1 MTLDK
6 FYLMHLDAWLKNHVF
21 EDDQDKTRSMIL
33 AVLEEHP
40 NLLESKSWPELRNMA
55 ESWMLFRTG

>member
-6 FYLMHLDAWLKNHVF
+6 FTLEHLDAWLKNHVF

-33 AVLEEHP
+33 AILEESP
-40 NLLESKSWPELRNMA
+40 ELLESRSWPEIRKIA
-55 ESWMLFRTG
+55 EY